1 MNNDNQLPIIPIT
14 CPICGNTKLAYV
26 TEYHKCIYARIINSL
41 LLPITIILAL
51 LGTIKMLTFDYSK
64 LDSLTLQI
72 IYQRNL
78 ISDSGAF
85 IYFLFAG
92 FALLIFIILQIT
104 ISTAESKTH
113 VCAICNNCGKIWNL
127 N

>member
-1 MNNDNQLPIIPIT
+1 MNNGNQLPTIPIT
-14 CPICGNTKLAYV
+14 CPVCGNTRLAYV

-41 LLPITIILAL
+41 LLPIAIILAI
-51 LGTIKMLTFDYSK
+51 LGTIKMLTFDYNK

-72 IYQRNL
+72 IYKRIL
-78 ISDSGAF
+78 ILDSGAF

-92 FALLIFIILQIT
+92 FALLTFIILQII

-113 VCAICNNCGKIWNL
+113 EIGRAHV
-127 N
+127 